1 MTDGYCAARTVPL
14 HTKKWLDSNIT
25 TINLLLYKV
34 ICQDVSWIKTFI
46 VMVHC
51 LVLLILTWVS
61 ATASIILL
69 LISWLRD
76 GVSGSD
82 WGVRTAFFCSVL
94 NPVLDQDSGGELEW
108 RQEGEISFLS
118 LLTGKR
124 MPDKR
129 RPGCESPRA
138 GRTLGSFFWMYILSM
153 SMKVK
158 DPRELQITAG
168 ASYSSDPMM
177 GEKMLFSL
185 ESRGALTITPETH
198 LRSLL
203 V

>member
-1 MTDGYCAARTVPL
+1 M
-14 HTKKWLDSNIT
+14 
-25 TINLLLYKV
+25 
-34 ICQDVSWIKTFI
+34 
-46 VMVHC
+46 
-51 LVLLILTWVS
+51 
-61 ATASIILL
+61 
-69 LISWLRD
+69 
-76 GVSGSD
+76 
-82 WGVRTAFFCSVL
+82 RTAFFCSVL

-138 GRTLGSFFWMYILSM
+138 GRTLGSFFRMYILSM

-158 DPRELQITAG
+158 LQITAG